1 MTAHVLA
8 VGVGPGSVA
17 CLTGEA
23 VEAIRS
29 CDLVVGYE
37 RTLRTIRAL
46 TAEKEVCTVTMD
58 DQDATYR
65 EIAAGPEN
73 RRVVVP
79 FTGDVSFSESEVVD
93 RLVEVFGKVKLVA
106 GISSVQIAAARAGVP
121 LDKAR
126 ILTMHVSGPIE
137 DQKAGMLAAAKAGTP
152 VIAVPR
158 PWPKDPAK
166 NFMPSEIAAF
176 LRGAG
181 VDTGSLRARVYENLT
196 AANESVFDGPAAD
209 MEGREFSDMSVLVL
223 GESRPDPYTNYR

>member
-1 MTAHVLA
+1 MARVLA
-8 VGVGPGSVA
+8 VGVGPGSAA

-23 VEAIRS
+23 VEAIRG
-29 CDLVVGYE
+29 CDVVVGYE

-46 TAEKEVCTVTMD
+46 TAEKEVYTVTME

-65 EIAAGPEN
+65 EIAAGPKD

-93 RLVEVFGKVKLVA
+93 RLVEVFGKVELVA

-126 ILTMHVSGPIE
+126 ILTMHVSGSIE
-137 DQKAGMLAAAKAGTP
+137 SEKAGMLAAAAAGTP

-158 PWPKDPAK
+158 PWPKDPNK

-176 LRGAG
+176 LRDGG
-181 VDTGSLRARVYENLT
+181 VDTKSLRARVYENLT
-196 AANESVFDGPAAD
+196 AADESVFDGTAAD
-209 MEGREFSDMSVLVL
+209 MEGRAFSDMSVVVL
-223 GESRPDPYTNYR
+223 GEAGRDPYTNYR

>member
-1 MTAHVLA
+1 MARVLA
-8 VGVGPGSVA
+8 VGVGPGSAA

-23 VEAIRS
+23 VEAIRC
-29 CDLVVGYE
+29 CDVVVGYE

-46 TAEKEVCTVTMD
+46 TAEKEVYTVTMD

-65 EIAAGPEN
+65 EIAAGPKD

-93 RLVEVFGKVKLVA
+93 RLVEVFGKIELVA

-126 ILTMHVSGPIE
+126 VLTMHVSGPIE
-137 DQKAGMLAAAKAGTP
+137 DKKADMLAGAAAGTP
-152 VIAVPR
+152 VIVVPR
-158 PWPKDPAK
+158 PWPKDPDR

-176 LRGAG
+176 LRGGG
-181 VDTGSLRARVYENLT
+181 VDTKSLRARVYENLT
-196 AANESVFDGPAAD
+196 AADESVFDGVAAD
-209 MEGREFSDMSVLVL
+209 MEGRSFSDMSVLVL
-223 GESRPDPYTNYR
+223 GEAGRDPYTNYR